1 VQGSTD
7 SAERGDFAR
16 VVAFSDGVFA
26 IAITLLVLSLSVPD
40 DLPADEIDNYLFEHW
55 GQVFAYFLSFAVIGR
70 FWLSHHRHFDLLDRS
85 DDRLMTINLVYLAFV
100 CLIPF
105 PTAVLGDFD
114 LTSTS
119 VALYAGVMGAASAV
133 HYVMTR
139 YTLRELVRPS
149 RRAELADL
157 ANQLW
162 PVPVVFFASIPVGFI
177 SPEAGALSWLLLS
190 ADGLRQRLTRRPLAQ
205 GD

>member
-1 VQGSTD
+1 MEAGTQ
-7 SAERGDFAR
+7 APEREPGAFDR

-26 IAITLLVLSLSVPD
+26 IAITLLVLSLSIPD
-40 DLPADEIDNYLFEHW
+40 DLPADEIDNYMFDHW

-85 DDRLMTINLVYLAFV
+85 DHRLLTLNLVYLAFV

-119 VALYAGVMGAASAV
+119 VALYAGVVGMASAL
-133 HYVMTR
+133 HYAMAR

-149 RRAELADL
+149 RREELARL
-157 ANQLW
+157 AQALL
-162 PVPVVFFASIPVGFI
+162 PTPIIFFASIPIGFV
-177 SPEAGALSWLLLS
+177 SPQAGAIFWVVLSI
-190 ADGLRQRLTRRPLAQ
+190 DGLRARLLRR
-205 GD
+205 

>member
-1 VQGSTD
+1 MLPRVEGTTP
-7 SAERGDFAR
+7 APEREPGAFDR

-40 DLPADEIDNYLFEHW
+40 DLPADEIDEYLFEHW

-85 DDRLMTINLVYLAFV
+85 DRRLLSMNLVYLAFV

-119 VALYAGVMGAASAV
+119 VALYAIVVGMASAM
-133 HYVMTR
+133 HYAMAR

-149 RRAELADL
+149 RRGDLARLADG
-157 ANQLW
+157 LW
-162 PVPVVFFASIPVGFI
+162 PTPVIFFASIPVGFI
-177 SPEAGALSWLLLS
+177 SPEAGAIFWIVLSI
-190 ADGLRQRLTRRPLAQ
+190 DGLRDRLLRR
-205 GD
+205 

>member
-1 VQGSTD
+1 MEAGTQ
-7 SAERGDFAR
+7 APEREPGAFDR

-40 DLPADEIDNYLFEHW
+40 DLRADEIDNYLFDHW

-85 DDRLMTINLVYLAFV
+85 DHRLLTLNLCYLAFV

-119 VALYAGVMGAASAV
+119 VALYAVVVGTASAL
-133 HYVMTR
+133 HYAMAR

-149 RRAELADL
+149 QRTELARL
-157 ANQLW
+157 TKALW
-162 PVPVVFFASIPVGFI
+162 PTPVIFFASIPIGFI
-177 SPEAGALSWLLLS
+177 SPEAGVIFWVVLSI
-190 ADGLRQRLTRRPLAQ
+190 DGLRQRLLRR
-205 GD
+205 

>member
-1 VQGSTD
+1 MEGGTR
-7 SAERGDFAR
+7 APEREPGAFDR
-16 VVAFSDGVFA
+16 LVAFSDGVFA

-40 DLPADEIDNYLFEHW
+40 DLPAEQIDNYLFDHW

-85 DDRLMTINLVYLAFV
+85 DDRLLAINLVYLAFV

-114 LTSTS
+114 LTGTS
-119 VALYAGVMGAASAV
+119 VALYAGVMGTASAV
-133 HYVMTR
+133 HYAMTR

-149 RRAELADL
+149 RRDELADL
-157 ANQLW
+157 ARQLW
-162 PVPVVFFASIPVGFI
+162 PIPIVFFGSIPLGFV
-177 SPEAGALSWLLLS
+177 SPEAGALAWLLLS
-190 ADGLRQRLTRRPLAQ
+190 ADGLRQRLAR
-205 GD
+205 